1 MAIDY
6 SLNINFN
13 FYNGVNLAS
22 KLNWNSTYLTPSNN
36 FLSDDIK
43 FNKNNFNN
51 SFFKLDYYDSPFSKS
66 QKLYLTT
73 ILQASNGVK
82 SGDIVIPTYLL
93 DYTENTEGFFI
104 YWLKDSDILN
114 IDTFYVSATFF
125 NGQTGKI
132 KRMSNRC
139 QAELPTNDKY
149 NLNEIFDFY
158 YKLNLNYGTHT
169 YEYYD
174 INNGSQIGVK
184 KNPMNWFEYIT
195 KK

>member
-13 FYNGVNLAS
+13 FYNGVDLTS
-22 KLNWNSTYLTPSNN
+22 KLNWNSTYLTPSND

-82 SGDIVIPTYLL
+82 SGEIIIPTYLL

-104 YWLKDSDILN
+104 YWLKDINILN

-125 NGQTGKI
+125 NGQTGVI

-158 YKLNLNYGTHT
+158 YKLKLNYGTYT

-174 INNGSQIGVK
+174 INNGSQVGVK

>member
-13 FYNGVNLAS
+13 FYNGVDLTS

-36 FLSDDIK
+36 FLADDIK

-73 ILQASNGVK
+73 ILQASNGIK
-82 SGDIVIPTYLL
+82 SGDIIIPTYLL
-93 DYTENTEGFFI
+93 DYTENTEGFYI
-104 YWLKDSDILN
+104 YWLRDFTILN

-125 NGQTGKI
+125 NGGTGSV

-158 YKLNLNYGTHT
+158 YKLSLNYGAYT

-184 KNPMNWFEYIT
+184 KNPMNWFEYVT

>member
-1 MAIDY
+1 MGIDY

-13 FYNGVNLAS
+13 FHNGKELDSINNWSSSYLAKSIDFNVEDVNTVA
-22 KLNWNSTYLTPSNN
+22 
-36 FLSDDIK
+36 
-43 FNKNNFNN
+43 NNFNN
-51 SFFKLDYYDSPFSKS
+51 SFFKLDYYDTPFSKS
-66 QKLYLTT
+66 QKVYLTT
-73 ILQASNGVK
+73 ILQASNGIKIDGVT
-82 SGDIVIPTYLL
+82 IPTYLL
-93 DYTENTEGFFI
+93 DYTENTEGFFV
-104 YWLKDSDILN
+104 YWLKDKEIFN
-114 IDTFYVSATFF
+114 FDTFYVSATFF
-125 NGQTGKI
+125 NGQTGSI

-149 NLNEIFDFY
+149 NLNEVFDFY

>member
-1 MAIDY
+1 M
-6 SLNINFN
+6 
-13 FYNGVNLAS
+13 
-22 KLNWNSTYLTPSNN
+22 
-36 FLSDDIK
+36 
-43 FNKNNFNN
+43 
-51 SFFKLDYYDSPFSKS
+51 
-66 QKLYLTT
+66 TT
-73 ILQASNGVK
+73 ILQASNGIK
-82 SGDIVIPTYLL
+82 SGDIIIPTYLL
-93 DYTENTEGFFI
+93 DYTENTEGFYI
-104 YWLKDSDILN
+104 YWLRDFTILN

-125 NGQTGKI
+125 NGQTGAI

-158 YKLNLNYGTHT
+158 YKLSLNYGAYT

-184 KNPMNWFEYIT
+184 KNPMNWFEYVT